1 MDVDL
6 SFLYNSDVRFN
17 VIVRVEWKT
26 MRNLFVQLFMS
37 VEFEV

>member
-26 MRNLFVQLFMS
+26 MRNINLFVTTFYES
-37 VEFEV
+37 S

>member
-26 MRNLFVQLFMS
+26 MRNLVVINTTFYES
-37 VEFEV
+37 S